1 MSVNTRGGHGRL
13 AGTSRGLEIGVAK
26 GSGGWM
32 GLAKT
37 PGRGEGGSEIK
48 PAAGVDA
55 TGMGISGL
63 WGWSLTA
70 ISQSSACSCVFHSL

>member
-1 MSVNTRGGHGRL
+1 
-13 AGTSRGLEIGVAK
+13 
-26 GSGGWM
+26 M

-63 WGWSLTA
+63 WG
-70 ISQSSACSCVFHSL
+70 